1 MYIYKSK
8 LDGRKLVLLEYL
20 KDWNAFVEI
29 EKYGSVVR
37 NDKGYSRERWKLLQ
51 DALCQKILFANNSLH
66 SLKSFYVQIFLNTC

>member
-1 MYIYKSK
+1 MDENCFIGILQRFKCI
-8 LDGRKLVLLEYL
+8 
-20 KDWNAFVEI
+20 VEI
-29 EKYGSVVR
+29 ETYGSVVR